1 MSISLQRILILLL
14 LGLAPLTSLQ
24 AQGEPGGETHPFTLP
39 DLPYAYDALAPVID
53 AETMEIHHSRHH
65 QGYVDKLNAALE
77 EEPPEARELSLEA
90 LLEHAST
97 LPAAVRNNA
106 GGHWNHSFFWRSMT
120 APGEGGAPDRDL
132 RRALEEAFGSL
143 EDFRDAFETAGLD
156 RFGSGWVWLIVEE
169 DGDLAVTTTPNQDNP
184 RMDVADPRGT
194 PLLGNDLWEHAY
206 YLNYRNARGA
216 YLQAWWEVVDWERVS
231 RRYAAATGR

>member
-1 MSISLQRILILLL
+1 MPISLHRILLLLL
-14 LGLAPLTSLQ
+14 LGLAPLAPVQ
-24 AQGEPGGETHPFTLP
+24 AQGEPAGKTHPFTLP

-65 QGYVDKLNAALE
+65 QGYVDKLNSALE
-77 EEPPEARELSLEA
+77 EVPEARGMSLEA
-90 LLEHAST
+90 LLENVSAW
-97 LPAAVRNNA
+97 PAAVRNNA
-106 GGHWNHSFFWRSMT
+106 GGHWNHTFFWRSMT
-120 APGEGGAPDRDL
+120 APGEGGTPDPAL

-143 EDFRDAFETAGLD
+143 QGFREAFEAAGLD

-169 DGDLAVTTTPNQDNP
+169 NGDLAITTTPNQDNP

-206 YLNYRNARGA
+206 YLNYRNGRGA

-231 RRYAAATGR
+231 RRYAQATGG